1 MNLKQKVHVIPYET
15 VEWKSWDAPEGIPY
29 ETAEW
34 KSWDA
39 PEGIKLKAKDGDI
52 YEKI

>member
-15 VEWKSWDAPEGIPY
+15 VEWKSWDAPEGI
-29 ETAEW
+29 
-34 KSWDA
+34 
-39 PEGIKLKAKDGDI
+39 KLKAKDGDI